1 MDNIEK
7 KILVIEDDADIGML
21 MSTILKTNGF
31 NCIYSKNGA
40 EGIQKAFEL
49 VPDLILCDICMSPM
63 DGYQVYNIL
72 SESSLTKNIPFIF
85 ISGRAAAEDI
95 SLGLKLGVDD
105 YIIKP
110 FHNKN
115 LIKTV
120 QTRLEKHNRIVNK
133 GKTELE
139 ALLNMMPNAVFITDC
154 SSVLQ
159 VNESFKKIFGYE
171 KHESLKLKLVD
182 LFDNRTFKGLQ
193 NALSDC
199 HNNVLDSFNSEVTIL
214 HKDGTPQKAMLAL
227 SKTDKHPT
235 DGKTIG
241 LITPLKA
248 QITSGFTPK
257 QIQSIKRALSEEHIE
272 VSDRLIQKLSAALT
286 NKEIHHKPEEEV
298 VFSKRE
304 KEVLKLSCDGLPIKL
319 IADKL
324 CISDRTVE
332 KYRASLMSKTGSKNI
347 VEVLV
352 YAIKSSLIEI

>member
-1 MDNIEK
+1 MSSKK

-21 MSTILKTNGF
+21 MTTVLKNSGF
-31 NCIYSKNGA
+31 ECIYTKNGA
-40 EGIQKAFEL
+40 EGIQKTFEQ

-63 DGYQVYNIL
+63 DGYQVFNIL
-72 SESSLTKNIPFIF
+72 SESSLTKHIPFIF

-110 FHNKN
+110 FHNKS

-120 QTRLEKHNRIVNK
+120 QTRLEKHERLINV
-133 GKTELE
+133 GKTQLST
-139 ALLNMMPNAVFITDC
+139 LLDMMPNAVFLTDC
-154 SSVLQ
+154 NSVTQ
-159 VNESFKKIFGYE
+159 VNSSFKKIFGYE
-171 KHESLKLKLVD
+171 DREISNLRLNV
-182 LFDNRTFKGLQ
+182 LFDTKSFKSLQ
-193 NALSDC
+193 NIIQDC
-199 HNNVLDSFNSEVTIL
+199 SNNVLDNYSGEINIQL
-214 HKDGTPQKAMLAL
+214 KDGTTQKALLSL

-235 DGKTIG
+235 EGRFIG
-241 LITPLKA
+241 LITPLKTN
-248 QITSGFTPK
+248 ITSGLSPNH
-257 QIQSIKRALSEEHIE
+257 IKAISQVLEDEDIE
-272 VSDRLIQKLSAALT
+272 VTDSMIQKLSHIT
-286 NKEIHHKPEEEV
+286 TDKEIKHKPEPQV
-298 VFSKRE
+298 LFSKRE

-332 KYRASLMSKTGSKNI
+332 KYRASLMTKTGSKNI